1 MVEWDD
7 VAKGLVAGMLERQIE
22 ARGSTA
28 RWIAVAVMV
37 LGVLSAVLF
46 GGFVRGLGITIALL
60 GLIALLTIALVRAVA
75 MTTIRKF
82 ATPQSIAEK
91 REEID
96 RAMDRADLP
105 TGPLSVIR
113 FVYRL
118 RRGVGAEVER
128 LDVII
133 EDLREELAASEPSAG
148 ELNRPSTPELE
159 S

>member
-1 MVEWDD
+1 MCIRD
-7 VAKGLVAGMLERQIE
+7 
-22 ARGSTA
+22 S
-28 RWIAVAVMV
+28 
-37 LGVLSAVLF
+37 
-46 GGFVRGLGITIALL
+46 VRGLAITIALL
-60 GLIALLTIALVRAVA
+60 GLIAFLTIALIRTVA
-75 MTTIRKF
+75 LTTIRKF

-113 FVYRL
+113 FIYRL
-118 RRGVGAEVER
+118 RRGVGTEVER

-133 EDLREELAASEPSAG
+133 DDLREELASTEPSAG
-148 ELNRPSTPELE
+148 ELDGPSTPELE